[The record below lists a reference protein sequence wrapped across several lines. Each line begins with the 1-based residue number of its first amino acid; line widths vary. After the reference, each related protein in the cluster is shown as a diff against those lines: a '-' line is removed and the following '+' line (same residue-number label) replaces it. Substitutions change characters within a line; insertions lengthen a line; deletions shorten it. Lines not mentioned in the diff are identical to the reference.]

1 MTALLEVRDL
11 AKRYR
16 LRGGRVLQAVAGVS
30 FDIAPGEVL
39 ALVGESGCGKST
51 IGRCLLRL
59 EDSDGGEIRFD
70 GARIDD
76 LKPRAF
82 RPLRRRIQIVFQDPY
97 GSLDPRMPVAEI
109 LAEPLVSLGL
119 ARDRRDAMPRILELL
134 DMVGM
139 PRGAAERRP
148 HEFSGGQRQRIG
160 IARALSVRPDLIVCD
175 EAVSALDVSVKAQIV
190 NLLADLRAELGLAML
205 FISHDLPIVER
216 IADRV
221 AVMYL
226 GRIVELGAADAVL
239 GAPRH
244 PYTRGLLAAAPRI
257 DGAIETAGLLHGE
270 PPDPARPPSGCRF
283 RTRCPIAAPCCAD
296 EEPAMTFAESG
307 HGVACYFNPQPAQM
321 RPAALSTGPC

>member
-1 MTALLEVRDL
+1 MTALLDVIDL
-11 AKRYR
+11 RKRYR
-16 LRGGRVLQAVAGVS
+16 LRGGRDLQAVAGVS
-30 FDIAPGEVL
+30 FTIAPGEVL

-76 LKPRAF
+76 LRPHAF
-82 RPLRRRIQIVFQDPY
+82 RPLRRRIQMVFQDPY
-97 GSLDPRMPVAEI
+97 GSLDPRMSVAEI

-119 ARDRRDAMPRILELL
+119 FRDRRSAMPRVLELL
-134 DMVGM
+134 DMVAM
-139 PRGAAERRP
+139 PRGAADRRP

-160 IARALSVRPDLIVCD
+160 IARALAVRPDLIVCD
-175 EAVSALDVSVKAQIV
+175 EAVSALDVSVKAQII

-205 FISHDLPIVER
+205 FISHDLAIVER

-226 GRIVELGAADAVL
+226 GRIVELGAAAEAL
-239 GAPRH
+239 AMPRH
-244 PYTRGLLAAAPRI
+244 PYARGLLAAAPRI
-257 DGAIETAGLLHGE
+257 DGAIETGALLSGE

-283 RTRCPIAAPCCAD
+283 RTRCPIAAPRCAD
-296 EEPAMTFAESG
+296 EEPAMRTDQNG
-307 HGVACYFNPQPAQM
+307 RGVACHFQEQPGAP
-321 RPAALSTGPC
+321 RPAAVPAGAC